1 MRKPEAAAAA
11 CGEPETLK
19 NSFCMKKARKDFRPL
34 FRAEIL
40 PDVGHSSYGSGT
52 IIRGMIMKKRILLV
66 CGCLLAATMFTRC
79 GGSSAGENGEVNVY
93 NWGEYI
99 DEDVIDMFEEETGI
113 KVNYKTFDTNEDMYP
128 IIANG
133 AADWDVVCPSEYM
146 IQKMLDNGLLLEID
160 YNNIP
165 NISNIDPVYLDTV
178 KEFDPDASHAV
189 PYLWGTV
196 GILYNDTMVDEPI
209 TSWDCLWDEKYA
221 DNIVMMNNPRDVFA
235 PALISCGYSLNSTD
249 DAELQEAAELLTRQK
264 PLVLKYTTDEVRD
277 MMIGEKAA
285 IGVIYSGEA
294 TICKDENENLQYVV
308 PEEGSNVWLDCWVI
322 PTTCKNKENAEKWI
336 DFLCRPDIALKNFEY
351 IYYSIPNSAAIE
363 MIEDEDILNNEALF
377 PGNDVL
383 SRCETFHYLG
393 EEAEEKYNN
402 LWKQV
407 LSE

>member
-1 MRKPEAAAAA
+1 
-11 CGEPETLK
+11 
-19 NSFCMKKARKDFRPL
+19 
-34 FRAEIL
+34 
-40 PDVGHSSYGSGT
+40 
-52 IIRGMIMKKRILLV
+52 MKKRNILLV
-66 CGCLLAATMFTRC
+66 WGCLTVAILCTGC

-99 DEDVIDMFEEETGI
+99 DEDVIGMFEEETGI

-146 IQKMLDNGLLLEID
+146 IQKMMDNDLLMEINYD
-160 YNNIP
+160 NIP
-165 NISNIDPVYLDTV
+165 NISNIDPAYMDTV
-178 KEFDPDASHAV
+178 KNFDPDAKHSV

-196 GILYNDTMVDEPI
+196 GILYNKTMVDEPI
-209 TSWDCLWDEKYA
+209 TSWSCLWNEKYA

-249 DAELQEAAELLTRQK
+249 DQELSEAAALLTKQK

-294 TICKDENENLQYVV
+294 TICKDENENLEYVV

-351 IYYSIPNSAAIE
+351 IYYSTPNAA
-363 MIEDEDILNNEALF
+363 MLDLIEDKELLNNEALF
-377 PGNDVL
+377 PDNSVL

-393 EEAEEKYNN
+393 EDVEEKYNN

>member
-1 MRKPEAAAAA
+1 
-11 CGEPETLK
+11 
-19 NSFCMKKARKDFRPL
+19 
-34 FRAEIL
+34 
-40 PDVGHSSYGSGT
+40 
-52 IIRGMIMKKRILLV
+52 MKKRLFFVSL
-66 CGCLLAATMFTRC
+66 CLAAMFLFHGC
-79 GGSSAGENGEVNVY
+79 GSSSAGENGELNVY

-99 DEDVIDMFEEETGI
+99 DEDVIDQFEEETGI

-146 IQKMLDNGLLLEID
+146 IQKMLDNDLLLEINYD
-160 YNNIP
+160 NVP
-165 NISNIDPVYLDTV
+165 NISNIDPDYLETV
-178 KEFDPDASHAV
+178 KEFDPDATHAV

-196 GILYNDTMVDEPI
+196 GILYNDTMVEEPI
-209 TSWDCLWDEKYA
+209 TSWDCLWDETYA

-249 DAELQEAAELLTRQK
+249 DAQLQEAAARLTAQK

-294 TICKDENENLQYVV
+294 TICKEENEHLQYVV

-336 DFLCRPDIALKNFEY
+336 DFLCRPEIALKNFEY
-351 IYYSIPNSAAIE
+351 IYYSTPNKGTLE
-363 MIEDEDILNNEALF
+363 LIEDPEILNNEALF

-393 EEAEEKYNN
+393 EEAEEKYNE

>member
-1 MRKPEAAAAA
+1 
-11 CGEPETLK
+11 
-19 NSFCMKKARKDFRPL
+19 MKKKIFL
-34 FRAEIL
+34 MC
-40 PDVGHSSYGSGT
+40 S
-52 IIRGMIMKKRILLV
+52 
-66 CGCLLAATMFTRC
+66 LLAASAALTGC
-79 GGSSAGENGEVNVY
+79 GGSSKAGENGELNVY

-133 AADWDVVCPSEYM
+133 AADWDVVCPSDYM
-146 IQKMLDNGLLLEID
+146 IQKMLDNDLLLEINYD
-160 YNNIP
+160 NVP
-165 NISNIDPVYLDTV
+165 NLSYIDPAYMETA
-178 KEFDPDASHAV
+178 KEFDPEGTHAV
-189 PYLWGTV
+189 PYTWGTV
-196 GILYNDTMVDEPI
+196 GILYNETMVDEEI
-209 TSWDCLWDEKYA
+209 TSWNCLWDEKYA

-249 DAELQEAAELLTRQK
+249 TAELEEAAAVLRKQK

-277 MMIGEKAA
+277 MMIGDKAA

-294 TICKDENENLQYVV
+294 TICQDENENLRYVV
-308 PEEGSNVWLDCWVI
+308 PEEGSNVWLDCWCI

-336 DFLCRPDIALKNFEY
+336 DFLCRPDIALMNFEY
-351 IYYSIPNSAAIE
+351 IWYSTPNTGVLDL
-363 MIEDEDILNNEALF
+363 IEDEDTLNNEALF

-393 EEAEEKYNN
+393 EEAEEKYNE

>member
-1 MRKPEAAAAA
+1 M
-11 CGEPETLK
+11 
-19 NSFCMKKARKDFRPL
+19 MKKK
-34 FRAEIL
+34 IL
-40 PDVGHSSYGSGT
+40 SAGV
-52 IIRGMIMKKRILLV
+52 
-66 CGCLLAATMFTRC
+66 CLLAVCSIAGC

-99 DEDVIDMFEEETGI
+99 DEDVIGIFEEETGI

-146 IQKMLDNGLLLEID
+146 IQKMLDNDLLLEID
-160 YNNIP
+160 TNNIP
-165 NISNIDPVYLDTV
+165 NASNIDPIFMDTV
-178 KEFDPDASHAV
+178 KEFDPDASHSV
-189 PYLWGTV
+189 PYMWGTV
-196 GILYNDTMVDEPI
+196 GILYNKTMVDEPI
-209 TSWDCLWDEKYA
+209 TSWNCLWDEKYA
-221 DNIVMMNNPRDVFA
+221 DSIVMMNNPRDVFA
-235 PALISCGYSLNSTD
+235 PALISRGYSLNSTNET
-249 DAELQEAAELLTRQK
+249 ELQEAAEVLMEQK

-351 IYYSIPNSAAIE
+351 IYYSSPNAGAIDL
-363 MIEDEDILNNEALF
+363 IEDEEILNNEALF
-377 PGNDVL
+377 PDTDVL

-393 EEAEEKYNN
+393 EEAEETYNE

>member
-1 MRKPEAAAAA
+1 
-11 CGEPETLK
+11 
-19 NSFCMKKARKDFRPL
+19 
-34 FRAEIL
+34 
-40 PDVGHSSYGSGT
+40 
-52 IIRGMIMKKRILLV
+52 MKKRILFV
-66 CGCLLAATMFTRC
+66 CSCLAVTALAAGC
-79 GGSSAGENGEVNVY
+79 GGSSAGENGELNVY

-99 DEDVIDMFEEETGI
+99 DEDVIDLFEEETGI
-113 KVNYKTFDTNEDMYP
+113 KVNYKTYDTNEDMYP

-146 IQKMLDNGLLLEID
+146 IQKMLDNDLLLEINHD
-160 YNNIP
+160 NLP
-165 NISNIDPVYLDTV
+165 NLSNIGPEFMETV
-178 KEFDPDASHAV
+178 KEFDPDATHAV

-196 GILYNDTMVDEPI
+196 GILYNDTMVEEPI

-235 PALISCGYSLNSTD
+235 PALISSGYSLNSTT
-249 DAELQEAAELLTRQK
+249 DAELQEAAALLTAQK

-294 TICKDENENLQYVV
+294 TICKTENEHLQYVV

-336 DFLCRPDIALKNFEY
+336 DFLCRPEIALKNFEY
-351 IYYSIPNSAAIE
+351 IYYSTPNQG
-363 MIEDEDILNNEALF
+363 MIDLIDDEEILNNEALF
-377 PGNDVL
+377 PEDDVL

-393 EEAEEKYNN
+393 EEAEEKYNE

>member
-1 MRKPEAAAAA
+1 M
-11 CGEPETLK
+11 
-19 NSFCMKKARKDFRPL
+19 MKKK
-34 FRAEIL
+34 IL
-40 PDVGHSSYGSGT
+40 SAGV
-52 IIRGMIMKKRILLV
+52 
-66 CGCLLAATMFTRC
+66 CLLAVCSIAGC

-99 DEDVIDMFEEETGI
+99 DEDVIGIFEEETGI

-146 IQKMLDNGLLLEID
+146 IQKMLDNDLLLEID
-160 YNNIP
+160 TNNIP
-165 NISNIDPVYLDTV
+165 NASNIDPIFMDTV
-178 KEFDPDASHAV
+178 KEFDPDASHSV
-189 PYLWGTV
+189 PYMWGTV
-196 GILYNDTMVDEPI
+196 GILYNKTMVDEPI
-209 TSWDCLWDEKYA
+209 TSWNCLWDEKYA
-221 DNIVMMNNPRDVFA
+221 DSIVMMNNPRDVFA
-235 PALISCGYSLNSTD
+235 PALISCGYSLNSTNET
-249 DAELQEAAELLTRQK
+249 ELQEAAAVLMEQK
-264 PLVLKYTTDEVRD
+264 QLVLKYTTDEVRD

-285 IGVIYSGEA
+285 VGVIYSGEA

-351 IYYSIPNSAAIE
+351 IYYSSPNAGAIDL
-363 MIEDEDILNNEALF
+363 IEDEEILNNEALF
-377 PGNDVL
+377 PDTDVL

-393 EEAEEKYNN
+393 EEAEETYNE

>member
-1 MRKPEAAAAA
+1 M
-11 CGEPETLK
+11 K
-19 NSFCMKKARKDFRPL
+19 NK
-34 FRAEIL
+34 IL
-40 PDVGHSSYGSGT
+40 T
-52 IIRGMIMKKRILLV
+52 A
-66 CGCLLAATMFTRC
+66 CGCLLVAAVCTGC
-79 GGSSAGENGEVNVY
+79 GGSSAGENGVVNVY

-99 DEDVIDMFEEETGI
+99 DEEVIGLFEEETGI
-113 KVNYKTFDTNEDMYP
+113 KVNYKTYDTNEDMYP

-146 IQKMLDNGLLLEID
+146 IQKMLDNDLLMEINYD
-160 YNNIP
+160 NLP
-165 NISNIDPVYLDTV
+165 NISNIDPAYMETV

-196 GILYNDTMVDEPI
+196 GILYNTTMVDEPI
-209 TSWDCLWDEKYA
+209 TGWDCLWDEKYA

-249 DAELQEAAELLTRQK
+249 DAQLQEAAALLTRQK

-294 TICKDENENLQYVV
+294 TICKQENENLQYVV

-336 DFLCRPDIALKNFEY
+336 DFLCRPEIALKNFEY
-351 IYYSIPNSAAIE
+351 IYYSIPNTAAIE
-363 MIEDEDILNNEALF
+363 LIEDEDTLNNEALF

-393 EEAEEKYNN
+393 EEAEEKYNE

>member
-1 MRKPEAAAAA
+1 M
-11 CGEPETLK
+11 
-19 NSFCMKKARKDFRPL
+19 MKKK
-34 FRAEIL
+34 IL
-40 PDVGHSSYGSGT
+40 SAGV
-52 IIRGMIMKKRILLV
+52 
-66 CGCLLAATMFTRC
+66 CLLAVCSIAGC

-99 DEDVIDMFEEETGI
+99 DEDVIGIFEEETGI

-146 IQKMLDNGLLLEID
+146 IQKMLDNDLLLEID
-160 YNNIP
+160 TNNIP
-165 NISNIDPVYLDTV
+165 NASNIDPIFMDTV
-178 KEFDPDASHAV
+178 KEFDPDASHSV
-189 PYLWGTV
+189 PYMWGTV
-196 GILYNDTMVDEPI
+196 GILYNKTMVDEPI
-209 TSWDCLWDEKYA
+209 TSWNCLWDEKYA
-221 DNIVMMNNPRDVFA
+221 DSIVMMNNPRDVFA
-235 PALISCGYSLNSTD
+235 PALISCGYSLNSTNET
-249 DAELQEAAELLTRQK
+249 ELQEAAEVLMEQK

-336 DFLCRPDIALKNFEY
+336 DFLCRPDISLKNFEY
-351 IYYSIPNSAAIE
+351 IYYSSPNAGAIDL
-363 MIEDEDILNNEALF
+363 IEDEEILNNEALF
-377 PGNDVL
+377 PDTDVL

-393 EEAEEKYNN
+393 EEAEETYNE

>member
-1 MRKPEAAAAA
+1 M
-11 CGEPETLK
+11 
-19 NSFCMKKARKDFRPL
+19 MKKK
-34 FRAEIL
+34 IL
-40 PDVGHSSYGSGT
+40 SAGV
-52 IIRGMIMKKRILLV
+52 
-66 CGCLLAATMFTRC
+66 CLLAVCSIAGC

-99 DEDVIDMFEEETGI
+99 DEDVIGIFEEETGI

-146 IQKMLDNGLLLEID
+146 IQKMLDNDLLLEID
-160 YNNIP
+160 TNNIP
-165 NISNIDPVYLDTV
+165 NASNIDPMFMDTV
-178 KEFDPDASHAV
+178 KEFDPDASHSV
-189 PYLWGTV
+189 PYMWGTV
-196 GILYNDTMVDEPI
+196 GILYNKTMVDEPI
-209 TSWDCLWDEKYA
+209 TSWNCLWDEKYA
-221 DNIVMMNNPRDVFA
+221 DSIVMMNNPRDVFA
-235 PALISCGYSLNSTD
+235 PALISCGYSLNSTNET
-249 DAELQEAAELLTRQK
+249 ELQEAAAVLMEQK

-351 IYYSIPNSAAIE
+351 IYYSSPNAGAIDL
-363 MIEDEDILNNEALF
+363 IEDEEILNNEALF
-377 PGNDVL
+377 PDTDVL

-393 EEAEEKYNN
+393 EEAEETYNE

>member
-1 MRKPEAAAAA
+1 
-11 CGEPETLK
+11 
-19 NSFCMKKARKDFRPL
+19 
-34 FRAEIL
+34 
-40 PDVGHSSYGSGT
+40 
-52 IIRGMIMKKRILLV
+52 MIMKKRILLV
-66 CGCLLAATMFTRC
+66 CGCLLAATMFTGC

-99 DEDVIDMFEEETGI
+99 DEDVIDIFEEETGI
-113 KVNYKTFDTNEDMYP
+113 RVNYKTFDTNEDMYP

-146 IQKMLDNGLLLEID
+146 IQKMLDNDLLLEID
-160 YNNIP
+160 YDNIP
-165 NISNIDPVYLDTV
+165 NISNIDPVYTDTV